1 VNPGPTT
8 TLERFA
14 FVLVRPKSA
23 GNVGASARALKNMG
37 YGDLRL
43 VAPRR
48 WNPRIAEQRAVHGV
62 EVLTRSPTHQDLED
76 ALADRTLVV
85 GTTARGGPY
94 RTEAIPIREAAA
106 GLIEAADANRIA
118 LLFGPEDDGL
128 SNEELKRCQRLVTI
142 PTAPEYPSI
151 NLAQAVMIIAYELML
166 AAGAARVIDPP
177 EELAPA
183 NEVEAALARMAEAL
197 IEIGFLPQSNPDHI
211 MFALRAIFGRGGL
224 RPRELDIVNGIARQI
239 RWFATGGH
247 ETLAA
252 KQRAGIKLR

>member
-1 VNPGPTT
+1 MT

-14 FVLVRPKSA
+14 FVLARPKA
-23 GNVGASARALKNMG
+23 PGNVGAAARALKNMG
-37 YGDLRL
+37 FDDLRL

-48 WNPRIAEQRAVHGV
+48 WNPQIAAKRAVHGV
-62 EVLTRSPTHQDLED
+62 EVLTRSQTLQSLDE
-76 ALADRTLVV
+76 ALADRTLVI

-94 RTEAIPIREAAA
+94 RSEAIPIREAAP
-106 GLIEAADANRIA
+106 GLIDAAVANRIA
-118 LLFGPEDDGL
+118 LIFGPEDHGL

-151 NLAQAVMIIAYELML
+151 NLAHAVMIVAYELMI
-166 AAGAARVIDPP
+166 AAGAARVLDPL
-177 EELAPA
+177 EEFAPA
-183 NEVEAALARMAEAL
+183 NEVEAALARVAEAL
-197 IEIGFLPQSNPDHI
+197 IEIGFLPESNPDHI
-211 MFALRAIFGRGGL
+211 MFALRTIFGRGGL

-247 ETLAA
+247 KTLAA